1 MRILGLDPG
10 VAIVGFG
17 IIGINNGNMH
27 AISYGAIRT
36 PPHDAM
42 EQRLLTISN
51 NISEI
56 LSIHQPDVCAIE
68 ALFFSKNVKTAM
80 QVSQAR
86 GVLLCN
92 LAQKNIPIYD
102 YSPTTIKQ
110 CLIGHGMAE
119 KKQVQFMTKEL
130 LNLKKVPSPDDVADA
145 LAVAICHHHS
155 VQFK

>member
-80 QVSQAR
+80 QVSHAR
-86 GVLLCN
+86 GVIIC
-92 LAQKNIPIYD
+92 AMESKKIPTYH
-102 YSPTTIKQ
+102 YSPTSVKSAI
-110 CLIGHGMAE
+110 IGHGGAE
-119 KKQVQFMTKEL
+119 KQQVQFMTKEL